1 MVQGERVKNIR
12 KALGL
17 TLDEFGGKVGV
28 TKQTI
33 SRIENGINN
42 VTDQMVKSICREYR
56 VNYDY
61 LVYGDGEMFGALP
74 DTILDELCEQYNL
87 DSDDKE
93 LLQRYIDLSPDER
106 KAVKKMLISK
116 K

>member
-1 MVQGERVKNIR
+1 MTQGERVKLIR
-12 KALGL
+12 KDLGM
-17 TLDEFGGKVGV
+17 TLEQFGECLGV
-28 TKQTI
+28 QRSAI
-33 SRIENGINN
+33 SKIERGERNL
-42 VTDQMVKSICREYR
+42 TDQMVKSICREYR

-61 LVYGDGEMFGALP
+61 LIYGDGEMFGALP
-74 DTILDELCEQYNL
+74 DTILNELCEQYNL